1 MDIVGPLEHNQ
12 RRYYILTMI
21 DHFTKYADACVLT
34 ETTSDTIWQIFYTK
48 WICTWGCPTY
58 VLTDNGPQFHAESF
72 QRHCQDL
79 GIDKIYA
86 TPYHPQADGVVEAFH
101 QFLLRATS
109 AYISQTTWR
118 LVDIVSSVL
127 FAYRSTPHPTTGETP
142 HYLMTGYDQT
152 LPHFQEWQ
160 PYTFDG
166 LDTYR
171 RFQLLMEVRRDVLD
185 TTIRKAADRMQKL
198 SPKHKKTYKVGDV
211 VICWLN
217 HYEVTKLLQRFGGQK
232 MMPRWSEPCRIRN
245 FKNKDETVAVVSSL
259 WHKDLTREVAVGDLL
274 ALPKNLN
281 QETLN
286 MAKYE
291 MISDLKRAAIPRQQ
305 NDQLSAKLEQIP
317 VGDRG
322 DALSKAQYLQ
332 RNWESRQ
339 DRTNEGSQ
347 FLNEPPATAPCTGIE
362 DLTPSALRS
371 KLRRPVHIV
380 GTWHS
385 PLSPMYEL
393 SLGRG
398 E

>member
-1 MDIVGPLEHNQ
+1 MGLSHV
-12 RRYYILTMI
+12 R
-21 DHFTKYADACVLT
+21 
-34 ETTSDTIWQIFYTK
+34 
-48 WICTWGCPTY
+48 
-58 VLTDNGPQFHAESF
+58 LTDNGPQFHAESL

-160 PYTFDG
+160 PYTFNG

-217 HYEVTKLLQRFGGQK
+217 
-232 MMPRWSEPCRIRN
+232 P
-245 FKNKDETVAVVSSL
+245 
-259 WHKDLTREVAVGDLL
+259 
-274 ALPKNLN
+274 
-281 QETLN
+281 
-286 MAKYE
+286 
-291 MISDLKRAAIPRQQ
+291 
-305 NDQLSAKLEQIP
+305 
-317 VGDRG
+317 
-322 DALSKAQYLQ
+322 
-332 RNWESRQ
+332 
-339 DRTNEGSQ
+339 
-347 FLNEPPATAPCTGIE
+347 
-362 DLTPSALRS
+362 
-371 KLRRPVHIV
+371 
-380 GTWHS
+380 
-385 PLSPMYEL
+385 
-393 SLGRG
+393 
-398 E
+398 